1 MKNYTSQVPADRT
14 ISLIERELAK
24 VGATNIL
31 KNYEVGEVT
40 SISFTIFD
48 PLSSK
53 LILIKLP
60 VKIKAVE
67 DVLFKKYKRI
77 RKSSIKKTRDQA
89 RRTAWRLMLDWVQVQ
104 LSMMEMN
111 QVEMTQ
117 IFLPY
122 IWDGQKTFY
131 EALKENNFKALP
143 KAERE

>member
-1 MKNYTSQVPADRT
+1 MKNYTSQVPVDRT

-24 VGATNIL
+24 FGATNIL
-31 KNYEVGEVT
+31 KNYEAGEVT

-77 RKSSIKKTRDQA
+77 RNSSIKKTRDQA
-89 RRTAWRLMLDWVQVQ
+89 RRTAWRLVLDWVQVQ

-111 QVEMTQ
+111 QAEMTQ

-143 KAERE
+143 TVEK